1 MQKMKFVNVVFFL
14 LLICSM
20 LSPLGCSNGTD
31 VANQTADF
39 NLQAGDLFQ
48 DFSQNEAESNTK
60 YVGKVLAV
68 VGTIKNVVTTSN
80 GTINLELVASDGSVV
95 CNFPKK
101 DVPSLSKIKIGETAK
116 MKGTCSGFLFD
127 VMLDNC
133 VLIK

>member
-1 MQKMKFVNVVFFL
+1 MQNVKIVNVL
-14 LLICSM
+14 LLLSAMSLMLLSACSK
-20 LSPLGCSNGTD
+20 GTD
-31 VANQTADF
+31 VAHQTADF

-48 DFSQNEAESNTK
+48 DFSKNEAESNTK
-60 YVGKVLAV
+60 YVGKVLEV

-80 GTINLELVASDGSVV
+80 GTMNLELVANDGSVV

-101 DVPSLSKIKIGETAK
+101 NTPSLSEIEIGETAK